1 MKQNLT
7 TLLFSLMAMMMPIAV
22 WAEQSTAEVLWG
34 TSAQSLTQSG
44 TFFEAINAAEVDAT
58 VGYIQL
64 QKDITITQT
73 GLILG
78 GTFTFDLNG
87 YQLASD
93 GYTIDIRKPN
103 TNVTI
108 TDTYHGHD
116 RVGKVIS
123 TREGASAVMLMDS
136 ATVTIADGVFESA
149 IYAIYVFEG
158 ALCTIAGGTFTN
170 QKGSLICNDGTLIIT
185 DGTIGDENMHT
196 AIASS
201 KHSLTTISGGIFG
214 NAKTATFSYSA
225 GVIDL
230 SHYPTTTETVLPI
243 SRLTLINLC
252 DTTIATDSA
261 IVLPEGYY
269 LYDRYFQMADS
280 LSIFNSRYTIAT
292 AAASVEAKWGAS
304 ANQLTNEG
312 TLLEAYHAAKTDAT
326 VGYIQLHANV
336 LTTPEHRISG
346 GTFTLDF
353 NGYQLA
359 SDTFAIHVANEGT
372 VLTLTDTYDGNSR
385 QSSVNCFGYDQSP
398 VGVFDGADVTIN
410 AGTYHPRAFSCVWV
424 GDGTAV
430 TVTGGTFI
438 DARNGIFY
446 YQGGTLDLS
455 HYPTTD
461 TKGTTPLDNIY
472 VYNTCYTLVICDS
485 TILLPEGYCFAERN
499 REVTILDPRAYWI
512 YPSSECL
519 PPALPAV
526 ATSANQL
533 VGTYDVFGL
542 SAFYNMDEQWVT
554 TISQDATDPNKL
566 WMHPVCLF
574 GGLSSE
580 YIQPVYML
588 FDPATGTLTLP
599 MGQCMYQLNDTYDM
613 RLAFADM
620 DNDLQP
626 NLSDSLTLRTYQTDG
641 RWMLVI
647 SDILGVLNIVTYDG
661 WYQALTNIE
670 YTKRDVDD
678 VISGIEDFAVQS
690 PSSDT
695 QKILRDGQVIIIRDG
710 VEYNLMG
717 QPLR

>member
-44 TFFEAINAAEVDAT
+44 TFFEAIDAAEVDST

-73 GLILG
+73 GLISG

-116 RVGKVIS
+116 RVGKVIC
-123 TREGASAVMLMDS
+123 TREGSSAVMLMDS
-136 ATVTIADGVFESA
+136 ATVTIFDGVFESVA
-149 IYAIYVFEG
+149 DAIYVFEG

-185 DGTIGDENMHT
+185 GGTIGDEDMQ
-196 AIASS
+196 AVVSS
-201 KHSLTTISGGIFG
+201 SDNSLTTITGGIFA
-214 NAKTATFSYSA
+214 NAKTATFSYSG

-230 SHYPTTTETVLPI
+230 SHYPTTTETILPI

-261 IVLPEGYY
+261 ILLPEGYY

-292 AAASVEAKWGAS
+292 AATSVEAKWGAA
-304 ANQLTNEG
+304 ANQLTHEG

-326 VGYIQLHANV
+326 VGYIQLQTNV
-336 LTTPEHRISG
+336 LTTPEHMIAG
-346 GTFTLDF
+346 GNFTLDF

-359 SDTFAIHVANEGT
+359 SDTFTILIANQGT
-372 VLTLTDTYDGNSR
+372 VVTLTDTYDGNSR
-385 QSSVNCFGYDQSP
+385 QSSVNCFSKQQSP
-398 VGVFDGADVTIN
+398 VGVFDGADVTID
-410 AGTYHPRAFSCVWV
+410 AGTYHPYYSPCVWV
-424 GDGTAV
+424 GNGTTV
-430 TVTGGTFI
+430 TVTGGIFV
-438 DARNGIFY
+438 DSRSSIFY
-446 YQGGTLDLS
+446 YHGGTLDLS
-455 HYPTTD
+455 RYPTND
-461 TKGTTPLDNIY
+461 TEGTTPINGIY
-472 VYNTCYTLVICDS
+472 VYNAVPALVICDS
-485 TILLPEGYCFAERN
+485 TIILPEGYCFAERN
-499 REVTILDPRAYWI
+499 REVTILEPRYYFI

-519 PPALPAV
+519 APAV
-526 ATSANQL
+526 PAVVTSAAEL

-554 TISQDATDPNKL
+554 TISLDATEPNKL
-566 WMHPVCLF
+566 WLHPVCLF

-580 YIQPVYML
+580 YIQPVYMF

-626 NLSDSLTLRTYQTDG
+626 NLSDSLTLYTYQTDG
-641 RWMLVI
+641 RWLLVI
-647 SDILGVLNIVTYDG
+647 HDILGVLNIVTYDG

-670 YTKRDVDD
+670 YTKRDGDD
-678 VISGIEDFAVQS
+678 VISGIEDFVVSS

-695 QKILRDGQVIIIRDG
+695 QKILRNGQVIILRDG

-717 QPLR
+717 QKLR